1 MTGTSN
7 QRPMRTPRF
16 AKTLLFR
23 LSAIFLAF
31 LGLCVGGY
39 FLWIQATVFSPYAD
53 DAEKKWFET
62 RRQ

>member
-1 MTGTSN
+1 MTGTAN

-53 DAEKKWFET
+53 DA
-62 RRQ
+62 